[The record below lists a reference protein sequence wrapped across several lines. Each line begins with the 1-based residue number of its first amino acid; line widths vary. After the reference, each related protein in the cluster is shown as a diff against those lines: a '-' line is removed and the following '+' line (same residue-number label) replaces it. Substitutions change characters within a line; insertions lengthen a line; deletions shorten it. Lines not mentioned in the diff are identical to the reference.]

1 MATKAAAFGSFG
13 VLYGNVE
20 FDREATL
27 REQVD
32 ATRDFI
38 ASNVIWYVRNVL
50 QGDPSARGLGYVVIS
65 YISG

>member
-27 REQVD
+27 RDQVG
-32 ATRDFI
+32 ATREFI
-38 ASNVIWYVRNVL
+38 ASNVIWYVRNALFVSMTTL
-50 QGDPSARGLGYVVIS
+50 NIRYKQCSNKG
-65 YISG
+65 